1 MSELSDISTDSAAT
15 AGSPTDNTM
24 MHGVTEKT
32 ATSSSFSEQVKS
44 TLGFFPFTMGL
55 GTGDKVD
62 TQEEEESNEKFDDFE
77 SQVSLN
83 SSTHENEASTN
94 IETGYSYHFGVVR
107 TINKSIDGIEQSREF
122 MTMTNSEV
130 QPGKNTNTR
139 SSITPAG
146 PVADYEET
154 SRQRGKTRVS
164 TTTKLLETK
173 RVTPPLRTP

>member
-24 MHGVTEKT
+24 MDGVTEKT

-55 GTGDKVD
+55 GTGDRVD
-62 TQEEEESNEKFDDFE
+62 THEEEEGNEKIDEFE
-77 SQVSLN
+77 PQVSLN

-107 TINKSIDGIEQSREF
+107 TII
-122 MTMTNSEV
+122 
-130 QPGKNTNTR
+130 
-139 SSITPAG
+139 
-146 PVADYEET
+146 
-154 SRQRGKTRVS
+154 RV
-164 TTTKLLETK
+164 LME
-173 RVTPPLRTP
+173 